1 MDFYES
7 IIINIVMPPN
17 KFAKEKL
24 PDGKKRCMKCE
35 EIKDVD
41 DFKKRNNKPIS
52 QCKTCTNKRNAE
64 LKRLKREK
72 VKQDKID
79 KGDIILPKNDNNK
92 VCPYCKSEKS
102 KDNFRKNRKKCL
114 DCEREHGKKYRKS
127 NIGKKKSK
135 KWLDDNSDKMKK
147 LQSDW
152 YQNNKEKVN
161 KKFRERC
168 KNDPEF
174 KIKYVIKSRLN
185 RVLNNHDIGKDKR
198 TMKYVGCTEKLFCE
212 WMEYCFDKKKSFEK
226 HGEYWHMD
234 HVIPVNTFDLSIK
247 NNYDIC
253 FYWGNYSPL
262 KGTDNMTKK
271 DSIDKKQLKKHLKKL
286 EEFAKENKIEVP
298 NDYLELCARHLKSGN
313 PLRA

>member
-1 MDFYES
+1 
-7 IIINIVMPPN
+7 MPPN

-24 PDGKKRCMKCE
+24 PDGKKRCTKCE

-64 LKRLKREK
+64 LKKLKREK
-72 VKQDKID
+72 IKQDKID
-79 KGDIILPKNDNNK
+79 KGEIILPKDDNNK

-114 DCEREHGKKYRKS
+114 DCEREHGRKYRKS
-127 NIGKKKSK
+127 DIGKEKSK
-135 KWLDDNSDKMKK
+135 KWLDDNSDRMKE

-161 KKFRERC
+161 EKFRDRY
-168 KNDPEF
+168 KNDHLF
-174 KIKYVIKSRLN
+174 KIKHNCKTRIQQSYREYVGSSKSRATTKYLKCN
-185 RVLNNHDIGKDKR
+185 INFLVKWFEYNFTKKMTLENHGD
-198 TMKYVGCTEKLFCE
+198 
-212 WMEYCFDKKKSFEK
+212 
-226 HGEYWHMD
+226 YWHMD
-234 HVIPVNTFDLSIK
+234 HVIPIGTFDLS
-247 NNYDIC
+247 NEDDINSC
-253 FYWGNYSPL
+253 YIWCNLSPL
-262 KGTDNMTKK
+262 KGKDNMAKK

-313 PLRA
+313 PLRAQTTHFK